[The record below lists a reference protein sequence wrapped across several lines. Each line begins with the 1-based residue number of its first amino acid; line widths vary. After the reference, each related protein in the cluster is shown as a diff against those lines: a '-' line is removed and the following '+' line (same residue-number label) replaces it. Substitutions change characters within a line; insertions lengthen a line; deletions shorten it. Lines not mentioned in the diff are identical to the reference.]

1 MMLYKHTIDY
11 YQKINGTDVPVS
23 EDAVITL
30 DNNARYTNTFY
41 VKCDGI
47 VDNNSFKLSYYGDDE
62 FIINRN
68 RCELDVVI
76 KPNLTPYDK
85 EFYITC
91 THVEDAE
98 VNKTLTIVHP
108 ADHYE
113 IDITNLDNNSLDYVN
128 KDDGSDIK
136 SVTGYNSLDEEEKEN
151 YSKRYTLSLKKEITT
166 PFNENLSD
174 NANYNYYE
182 EKTLNLTI
190 RGGSGK
196 YRIKTL
202 CKEIVEEDG
211 EETTTYKQKFDDG
224 FVYTM
229 FPDSFVIRSYGKPFI
244 ENGYY
249 ELTLCHEDMKECNV
263 SLKIVYEQT
272 RNIRRNTNNR
282 RKNNIQNEQP
292 RKIIHSLSVAKLRKE
307 YLEKLEVE
315 NQTRTIEYD
324 ILFDDNIGENIDIIG
339 KTTIDNM
346 KFKVLE
352 DGVESNLMVVGSATG
367 RWCDVSFDD
376 TNRKLKIKILD
387 KPICERKCIVKISII
402 EYPNIYITFMVTNKP
417 S

>member
-30 DNNARYTNTFY
+30 DNNGRYTNTFY

-62 FIINRN
+62 
-68 RCELDVVI
+68 
-76 KPNLTPYDK
+76 
-85 EFYITC
+85 ITC

-98 VNKTLTIVHP
+98 VNKTLTIVQP

-136 SVTGYNSLDEEEKEN
+136 SVTDYNSLDEEEKEQ

-202 CKEIVEEDG
+202 CKQIVEEDE

-272 RNIRRNTNNR
+272 RNTRRNTNNR
-282 RKNNIQNEQP
+282 RKNNTQNEQP
-292 RKIIHSLSVAKLRKE
+292 RKIVHSLSVAKLRKE

-324 ILFDDNIGENIDIIG
+324 ILFDENIDIIG

-402 EYPNIYITFMVTNKP
+402 DYPNIYITFMVTNKP